1 MPCGLERGLR
11 RCFGLV
17 LLMITRR
24 TGLVTLDG
32 DPMSR
37 RGGVTSSI
45 IYTLYQSFLPGF
57 VRPGIVTLG
66 LLQALERRLDG
77 VMKLS
82 QIPDILVGTS
92 VGA

>member
-1 MPCGLERGLR
+1 MFRVG
-11 RCFGLV
+11 F
-17 LLMITRR
+17 THDRR
-24 TGLVTLDG
+24 TGLVPLDG

-57 VRPGIVTLG
+57 APGIVTLG